1 MLFINV
7 IKTLKQSLLAW
18 VGWCHTWICTVPI
31 KRLHLSILFF
41 ILVSLC
47 LLIRARSGVTL
58 IYMLRR
64 TELRGSEWKRET
76 VPKEKEG
83 GERRDEYR
91 AKQGKERGVGERKE
105 DRWGRGCEA
114 LCLIAE
120 RKSIRGWGEFEVGPG
135 RPNTQTK
142 KHFYQAWGLLSG
154 LFWHTAKRW
163 TITKVRLRLSSKMNS
178 FWLLRMCLCVHMYML
193 LYMCVC
199 LISVRIQPW
208 CLCDRILW

>member
-1 MLFINV
+1 MLLRLLN
-7 IKTLKQSLLAW
+7 SLW

-76 VPKEKEG
+76 VPNEKEG

-135 RPNTQTK
+135 RLNTHRQKNTFIRHGACYRDFFDTQQK
-142 KHFYQAWGLLSG
+142 GGLSQ
-154 LFWHTAKRW
+154 R
-163 TITKVRLRLSSKMNS
+163 
-178 FWLLRMCLCVHMYML
+178 
-193 LYMCVC
+193 
-199 LISVRIQPW
+199 
-208 CLCDRILW
+208 